1 MDHATQV
8 DVIERWLAMYRDNT
22 TQLVDEVLEVET
34 LVYTSSDWF
43 ARERAALFLEGPV
56 VACLTADVREPGDF
70 VTLESGGVPL
80 VVVRDDDGTVRAFVN
95 ACRHRATQVVHGC
108 GQAKN
113 FACPFH
119 NWTYARDGRLL
130 GRPRSQ
136 GGFATRSKEDLGL
149 VQVPVAER
157 HGVVLVRPGGGGPID
172 VDDVLGDE
180 IARDLD
186 RFDLAGHH
194 VWDRMRREWSCNW
207 KLILDT
213 FTESYHVFALHGAS
227 VGPDYPGHVMVFDAF
242 GPHLRIPVPRAS
254 ILELADRPRAEWD
267 LLAHATVQYHLAPNA
282 MVNHTIDHFILWRF
296 EPVAPDRTVA
306 EMTMYT
312 PGPRASHAPGDAWT
326 RAMADWFDLHDA
338 VTRDEDYPES
348 ERIQH
353 VLASGRVPTTLLGRN
368 EGAVQHV
375 HRHLRA
381 VVADR
386 DAASCGPIGPV
397 PGSTG

>member
-8 DVIERWLAMYRDNT
+8 DVITRWLAMHRAGA
-22 TQLVDEVLEVET
+22 TQLAPDVLELDT
-34 LVYTSSDWF
+34 SVYTSPEWF
-43 ARERAALFLEGPV
+43 AAERRALFLERPS
-56 VACLTADVREPGDF
+56 VACLTAEVRDPGAF
-70 VTLESGGVPL
+70 VTLECGGVPL
-80 VVVRDDDGTVRAFVN
+80 VVVRGDDGVLRAFVN

-108 GQAKN
+108 GTAKH

-136 GGFATRSKEDLGL
+136 GGFDQIPLETSGL
-149 VQVPVAER
+149 VPVPVAEG
-157 HGVVLVRPGGGGPID
+157 HGVVLVRPGGGAPID
-172 VDDVLGDE
+172 VDAELGPE

-186 RFDLAGHH
+186 ALGIAAHH
-194 VWDRMRREWSCNW
+194 VWGRVERSWQANW

-254 ILELADRPRAEWD
+254 VLDLEARPTDEWD
-267 LLAHATVQYHLAPNA
+267 LLAHATVQYHLSPNA
-282 MVNHTIDHFILWRF
+282 MVNHTIDHVILWRF
-296 EPVAPDRTVA
+296 EPLGPDRTRA

-312 PGPRASHAPGDAWT
+312 PEPPAAHDPTDAWT
-326 RAMADWFDLHDA
+326 ASMAAWFDLHDA

-348 ERIQH
+348 ERIQR
-353 VLASGRVPTTLLGRN
+353 VLASGRVPTTVLGRN

-375 HRHLRA
+375 HRTVRTA
-381 VVADR
+381 VE
-386 DAASCGPIGPV
+386 GG
-397 PGSTG
+397 